1 MSGVIMTIHLFHLS
15 DLEET
20 TRRAL
25 EKRLNPLEMPKNCF
39 FVDTEPIPDATLTPI
54 RPVFKEQQIKWPWCR
69 GDVLVLVNLRVS
81 HGRTSFGD
89 TERRILVA
97 MS

>member
-39 FVDTEPIPDATLTPI
+39 FVDTEPIPDATLTLLF
-54 RPVFKEQQIKWPWCR
+54 VQYSKNSKSNGR
-69 GDVLVLVNLRVS
+69 GVEEMCSCWSISVCLMVEHHSV
-81 HGRTSFGD
+81 
-89 TERRILVA
+89 ILNDEL
-97 MS
+97 